1 MAYRGEAIGRYSEDL
16 LSCGD
21 WAGLT
26 RLGLNFGAGAFLERA
41 AEVVE
46 YAPPSWAGPRDWLST
61 NLLQVAEQFDQGGW
75 SFPQLAANW
84 SPQEAGT
91 LELLRLYTSAFED
104 NEYANEAT
112 AVPESG
118 RFQAA
123 MQACEM
129 IYSISESIHD
139 SASAAQAANRAG
151 GLLLAAGE
159 PSAAIEVLQH
169 SLSHYELIRR
179 THEYAAVWGASERSA
194 AVDFAVAFL
203 HVQDAEQ
210 AARCCQTAIDLTPIG
225 ELDALDKVASARA
238 YHVMAESMRE
248 QARYDDELASL
259 TKAEGLYRSLADA
272 NPELA
277 IAHGCTLV
285 ELAQCPAVRGKPARR
300 LAWIEDSLGP
310 LGRHTGLT
318 SLASAPLINALILKA
333 NLELEQ
339 NQRDYALQSARRA
352 VSLGESA
359 SDQGEDG
366 LAELLAEAK
375 RILSVVHAN
384 RGEHDSAAVLLRDS
398 SSPSV
403 SHRAQPIQL
412 HAEAYAAMQSG
423 DHGSAAAGFEH
434 VSNLLAELGSGPL
447 AVAHSRCNAAAAYL
461 EHGRF
466 GSIAILPES
475 LRKAWELCQ
484 SVGDTLH
491 GRPELQNEEGL
502 ATLVNAF
509 LVMAEVLSLNGRSEE
524 RFQVLLEAREH
535 AVRLGE
541 LSPHG
546 YWEPRMYALGGAG
559 AAMRERLQ
567 KTGEEGAAFYAMQ
580 WLAEAAALGEMWRA
594 AAGGSVSREA
604 CTPFLGQV
612 NTEVVAVCNESERL
626 GLELPGSGDMAFA
639 AAERMRSRTLTE
651 LLAAKAELYL
661 AGPSPEADRLRKL
674 CGEIEDLE
682 RRVAMLEAGG
692 FEEWSVPPHARDQE
706 IQKQRFDRIAHLRAS
721 LESTYGRLSEASKGL
736 PLSPEDATV
745 SLDSIPTA
753 EDFRTV
759 LPDEHTAFV
768 HLVVGSDGMNY
779 AVATWSDGGCV
790 VDLSSSWSG
799 SIDARVLQWVAS
811 SVGPQSESRVAS
823 PSELDGVLYDVGVG
837 FLDPTVHALPA
848 SIKRLLISPNR
859 GLHLLPLH
867 ACMLQDGQRLVD
879 RYEVGTCPSAAV
891 YYARATAVRQ
901 RAPAVTL
908 VDVRGEHDK
917 SELPFATAERDT
929 VMRRALGGRV
939 AETGDNKGQLASRLS
954 GADVIHF
961 VGHAKFDHEDAMG
974 SGFRMD
980 GVAAVTVR
988 EVLREF
994 QLDASPLVVLNGCE
1008 SGVQSISKQDD
1019 QFGPIAAYLFAGA
1032 RCVVS
1037 TLWRVDDQVGLLFA
1051 DRFYSRLADGE
1062 TFGTAFSQ
1070 TLAFLRGA
1078 TGELVSGQAVAD
1090 YFEREQLLEA
1100 FADPRDR
1107 DECREQIEQLV
1118 KDHPDEAPFA
1128 DPWYWATYTLSGAA
1142 YPPRSTRD
1150 SE

>member
-1 MAYRGEAIGRYSEDL
+1 MGYREEAILRYTKDL

-26 RLGLNFGAGAFLERA
+26 RLGLNLGAGAFLERA

-46 YAPPSWAGPRDWLST
+46 HAPPSWPGPRDWLCKH
-61 NLLQVAEQFDQGGW
+61 LFHVAERFDDGGW

-104 NEYANEAT
+104 NEYANEET

-118 RFQAA
+118 LFQAA

-139 SASAAQAANRAG
+139 SATAAQAANRAG

-179 THEYAAVWGASERSA
+179 THEYAAVWGASERAA
-194 AVDFAVAFL
+194 AVDFAAAFL

-210 AARCCQTAIDLTPIG
+210 AARCCQIAIDLTPIG
-225 ELDALDKVASARA
+225 ELEEVDQVASARA
-238 YHVMAESMRE
+238 HHVLAESMRG
-248 QARYDDELASL
+248 QARYDDELDSL
-259 TKAEGLYRSLADA
+259 TKAEELYRSLAGN

-277 IAHGCTLV
+277 ITHGCTLV
-285 ELAQCPAVRGKPARR
+285 ELAQCPAVRGEPARR
-300 LAWIEDSLGP
+300 LAWIKDSLGP
-310 LGRHTGLT
+310 LARHTGLT
-318 SLASAPLINALILKA
+318 SSASAPLISALILKA
-333 NLELEQ
+333 NLELEK
-339 NQRDYALQSARRA
+339 NQRDDALVSARRA
-352 VSLGESA
+352 VSIGESA
-359 SDQGEDG
+359 SDQGEVG
-366 LAELLAEAK
+366 LAELLVEAK

-384 RGEHDSAAVLLRDS
+384 RGEHDSAAVMLHDT
-398 SSPSV
+398 SSPSD
-403 SHRAQPIQL
+403 SPGSQIIQL
-412 HAEAYAAMQSG
+412 NAVAYAAMQSG
-423 DHGSAAAGFEH
+423 DHESAAAGFDQ
-434 VSNLLAELGSGPL
+434 VSNRLAELGAGPV

-466 GSIAILPES
+466 GSMAVFPES

-491 GRPELQNEEGL
+491 GRPELQDEEGL
-502 ATLVNAF
+502 ASLVSAF
-509 LVMAEVLSLNGRSEE
+509 LIMADVLALNGRQEE

-546 YWEPRMYALGGAG
+546 YWEPRMHALGGAG

-567 KTGEEGAAFYAMQ
+567 KTGEEGAAVCAMQ
-580 WLAEAAALGEMWRA
+580 WLLEAAALGEMWRT

-612 NTEVVAVCNESERL
+612 NTEVVAVCEQSERL
-626 GLELPGSGDMAFA
+626 GLEVPGCDDMAFG

-651 LLAAKAELYL
+651 LLAANSELYL

-674 CGEIEDLE
+674 CGEVEDLE
-682 RRVAMLEAGG
+682 RRVALLEAGG
-692 FEEWSVPPHARDQE
+692 FEESALPPHARDLE
-706 IQKQRFDRIAHLRAS
+706 MQKQRFDRIAHLRAR
-721 LESTYGRLSEASKGL
+721 LESAYGQLSEASKGS

-745 SLDSIPTA
+745 SLDSIPSA
-753 EDFRTV
+753 GDFRTV
-759 LPDEHTAFV
+759 LPDEQTAFV
-768 HLVVGSDGMNY
+768 HLIAGSAGMNY
-779 AVATWSDGGCV
+779 AVATWCDGGCV
-790 VDLSSSWSG
+790 VDLPSSWSG
-799 SIDARVLQWVAS
+799 SLDARVHLWVAS
-811 SVGPQSESRVAS
+811 ALGPDSEGRAG
-823 PSELDGVLYDVGVG
+823 PSSDLNKVLNDVGVG
-837 FLDPTVHALPA
+837 FLDPTVDALPA
-848 SIKRLLISPNR
+848 SIERLIISPNR

-867 ACMLQDGQRLVD
+867 ACVLKDGQRLAD
-879 RYEVGTCPSAAV
+879 RYEVVTCPSAAV
-891 YYARATAVRQ
+891 YYARAIAMQQGPPV
-901 RAPAVTL
+901 VTL
-908 VDVRGEHDK
+908 VDVRGECDEG
-917 SELPFATAERDT
+917 ELLYATAERDT
-929 VMRRALGGRV
+929 VMRRAQSGRV
-939 AETGDNKGQLASRLS
+939 VEIGDDEQLSSRLS

-961 VGHAKFDHEDAMG
+961 VGHAMFDVEDAME
-974 SGFRMD
+974 SGFRTD
-980 GVAAVTVR
+980 GVAVVTVR
-988 EVLREF
+988 QVLREF
-994 QLDASPLVVLNGCE
+994 RLDASPLVVLNGCE

-1037 TLWRVDDQVGLLFA
+1037 TLWRVDDLVGLLFA

-1062 TFGTAFSQ
+1062 SLGSAFSQ

-1090 YFEREQLLEA
+1090 YLEREQLLEA

-1107 DECREQIEQLV
+1107 DECREQVEDLAE
-1118 KDHPDEAPFA
+1118 DHPDEAPFA
-1128 DPWYWATYTLSGAA
+1128 NPWYWATYTLSGAA
-1142 YPPRSTRD
+1142 YPSRSTRD